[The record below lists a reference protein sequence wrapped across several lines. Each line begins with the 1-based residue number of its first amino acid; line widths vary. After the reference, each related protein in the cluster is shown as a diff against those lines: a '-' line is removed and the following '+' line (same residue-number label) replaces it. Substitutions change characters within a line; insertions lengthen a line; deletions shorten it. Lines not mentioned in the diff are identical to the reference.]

1 MMRALS
7 RCLPVLYA
15 LLVVSCGST
24 TGADTAVSEMAGDTR
39 IPSIERAATP
49 IIAARATPALNPAA
63 APTLVL
69 ATAAPPSIAPAKRET
84 PTPAAIAPVFPELA
98 VTPRA
103 AEEPTSVPKSAGS
116 VAPCRRHTVAAIGY
130 NGAEFGSSGI
140 MANGKRVHWGA
151 VAVDPRY
158 IPLGT
163 RMYISGFGKK
173 VFVASDTGGAVK
185 GWEIDIWFP
194 SVKQARSFTEQ
205 RRTVTMI
212 GGPKDRGRR
221 CR

>member
-1 MMRALS
+1 MTRALS
-7 RCLPVLYA
+7 RGLLVSFA
-15 LLVVSCGST
+15 LMVVSCGST
-24 TGADTAVSEMAGDTR
+24 PGADTAVSEMAGGTP
-39 IPSIERAATP
+39 IPSVGRAATP
-49 IIAARATPALNPAA
+49 AIAARATPAPNPAA
-63 APTLVL
+63 APTPVL
-69 ATAAPPSIAPAKRET
+69 ATVPPPSTAPTGRETPAPAGIAPASPE
-84 PTPAAIAPVFPELA
+84 PAA
-98 VTPRA
+98 TPGA
-103 AEEPTSVPKSAGS
+103 AEEVTGVPESAGS
-116 VAPCRRHTVAAIGY
+116 VAACPMHEVAAVGY
-130 NGAEFGSSGI
+130 NGAEFGSSGV

-163 RMYISGFGKK
+163 RMYISGFGEK

-194 SVKQARSFTEQ
+194 SVERARSFTEQ

-212 GGPKDRGRR
+212 GGPKERGRR